1 MRPSTKAAI
10 LLSLTSVAVAQDY
23 PSRPIRFIVPFTAG
37 GGGDLII
44 REVSQRLTA
53 RLGQSVVVDNR
64 TGAGGNV
71 GTELAARA
79 PADGYTLLMANVA
92 PMAINTAVYKKLP
105 YDPVKDFAPITLL
118 ASFPNV
124 LVVTPTVPARNVA
137 DLIALARE
145 KPGQLT
151 CATAGAG
158 STTHLAA
165 EFFRSKAKIDFI
177 QVPYK
182 GGGAALIDLVGGQ
195 VNMYFGALPGALP
208 HMRTGRLRALGV
220 TSLARS
226 SAAPDIPAIAEA
238 GFPGFEAVTWIGA
251 VAPAGVPANVVVRL
265 NRELVEIVRTP
276 ELREKLL
283 TEGAEP
289 MTTTPQQFAAYIRS
303 EIEKWTDSRQAC
315 GNMLRNEAQLVPA
328 GCGSCSDFRRV
339 VCRITSRAFCATRS
353 RISSARRSRSN
364 SSPGAMAFRLRA
376 KS

>member
-1 MRPSTKAAI
+1 MHPSINWAGIACMCIAAI
-10 LLSLTSVAVAQDY
+10 ASSQDY

-71 GTELAARA
+71 GTELAAHS

-92 PMAINTAVYKKLP
+92 PMAINVSMYKKLP
-105 YDPVKDFAPITLL
+105 YDPAKDFAPITLL

-124 LVVTPTVPARNVA
+124 LVVNPAVNAKSVGE
-137 DLIALARE
+137 LIALARAQ
-145 KPGQLT
+145 PGQLT
-151 CATAGAG
+151 CATAGTG

-182 GGGAALIDLVGGQ
+182 GGGAALIDLVAGQ
-195 VNMYFGALPGALP
+195 ISMYFGALPGALP
-208 HMRTGRLRALGV
+208 HIRTGRLRGLGV

-251 VAPAGVPANVVVRL
+251 VAPAGVPATVVAKL
-265 NRELVEIVRTP
+265 NKELVDIMRAP
-276 ELREKLL
+276 DLREKLL

-289 MTTTPQQFAAYIRS
+289 LTNSPKEFAAYIRS
-303 EIEKWTDSRQAC
+303 EIDKWAGVVKSA
-315 GNMLRNEAQLVPA
+315 GIAAQ
-328 GCGSCSDFRRV
+328 
-339 VCRITSRAFCATRS
+339 
-353 RISSARRSRSN
+353 
-364 SSPGAMAFRLRA
+364 
-376 KS
+376 

>member
-1 MRPSTKAAI
+1 MHPLIKSLIVFCGALPATVAA
-10 LLSLTSVAVAQDY
+10 AQDY

-71 GTELAARA
+71 GTELAAHA

-92 PMAINTAVYKKLP
+92 PMAINVSVYKKLP
-105 YDPVKDFAPITLL
+105 YAPAKDFAPITLL

-124 LVVTPTVPARNVA
+124 LVVNPGVPARNVA
-137 DLIALARE
+137 ELIALARAQ
-145 KPGQLT
+145 PGQLT
-151 CATAGAG
+151 CATAGTG

-182 GGGAALIDLVGGQ
+182 GGGAALIDLVAGQ
-195 VNMYFGALPGALP
+195 ITMYFGALPGALP
-208 HMRTGRLRALGV
+208 HIRTGRLRALGV

-226 SAAPDIPAIAEA
+226 GAAPDIPAIAEA

-251 VAPAGVPANVVVRL
+251 VAPAGVPAKIVERL
-265 NRELVEIVRTP
+265 NKELVEIMRAP
-276 ELREKLL
+276 DLREKLL

-289 MTTTPQQFAAYIRS
+289 MTNTPQQFAAYIRS
-303 EIEKWTDSRQAC
+303 EIEKWAGVVKLAGIT
-315 GNMLRNEAQLVPA
+315 AQ
-328 GCGSCSDFRRV
+328 
-339 VCRITSRAFCATRS
+339 
-353 RISSARRSRSN
+353 
-364 SSPGAMAFRLRA
+364 
-376 KS
+376 

>member
-1 MRPSTKAAI
+1 MRPSIELTLAA
-10 LLSLTSVAVAQDY
+10 LAVVAGSAFAQDY
-23 PSRPIRFIVPFTAG
+23 PVRPIRFIVPFSAG

-71 GTELAARA
+71 GTELAAHS

-92 PMAINTAVYKKLP
+92 PMAINVSMYKKLP
-105 YDPVKDFAPITLL
+105 YDPAKDFAPITLL

-124 LVVTPTVPARNVA
+124 LVVNPAVNAKSVGE
-137 DLIALARE
+137 LIALARAQ
-145 KPGQLT
+145 PGQLT
-151 CATAGAG
+151 CATAGTG

-182 GGGAALIDLVGGQ
+182 GGGAALIDLVAGQ
-195 VNMYFGALPGALP
+195 ISMYFGALPGALP
-208 HMRTGRLRALGV
+208 HIRTGRLRGLGV

-251 VAPAGVPANVVVRL
+251 VAPAGVPATVVAKL
-265 NRELVEIVRTP
+265 NKELVDIMRAP
-276 ELREKLL
+276 DLREKLL

-289 MTTTPQQFAAYIRS
+289 LTNSPKEFAAYIRS
-303 EIEKWTDSRQAC
+303 EIDKWAGVVKSA
-315 GNMLRNEAQLVPA
+315 GIAAQ
-328 GCGSCSDFRRV
+328 
-339 VCRITSRAFCATRS
+339 
-353 RISSARRSRSN
+353 
-364 SSPGAMAFRLRA
+364 
-376 KS
+376 